1 MNDLCRSRHQHT
13 FHRLNEKNV
22 IFFSGRVLTR
32 ILRIDILKERRNRFI
47 YPYFF
52 SVLKDGVWSEWSLFA
67 VTKTEQESWI
77 DFREGG

>member
-1 MNDLCRSRHQHT
+1 M
-13 FHRLNEKNV
+13 
-22 IFFSGRVLTR
+22 TR
-32 ILRIDILKERRNRFI
+32 IFRIDILKERRNRFI
-47 YPYFF
+47 YPYSF